1 MFVRSVS
8 KGLRKIWRSDER
20 GAVAV
25 EFGISVLVMIFLM
38 VGVLEFGR
46 AFYHHRV
53 VTMAVRDATRYLARV
68 ADPNDAGFVT
78 EARNL
83 AYTGT
88 RDGSGA
94 PLLMYWDPGPSP
106 GANGL
111 TFTVRVQ
118 AGPVRLDG
126 DPNPGDAIV
135 GTAIVP
141 YTPPWSLLPLLG
153 INGMTF
159 TIIHE
164 ERYIGQA

>member
-1 MFVRSVS
+1 MGVRSLSRLLS
-8 KGLRKIWRSDER
+8 KVWRSER

-68 ADPNDAGFVT
+68 ADPTDVGFIT
-78 EARNL
+78 EARYL

-88 RDGSGA
+88 LDGSGA
-94 PLLMYWDPGPSP
+94 PLLIYWNPGPAP
-106 GANGL
+106 GTNGL
-111 TFTVRVQ
+111 SFTVRAQ
-118 AGPVRLDG
+118 AGPTRLDG
-126 DPNPGDAIV
+126 EPNPGDAIV

-141 YTPPWSLLPLLG
+141 YNPEWSLLPLLG
-153 INGMTF
+153 ISGMTF
-159 TIIHE
+159 TIVHE